1 MNDNL
6 EVVEA
11 KQREI
16 ATIQSSFAQLK
27 EKSKRMELEMGRL
40 EGENLRLRTP
50 TKSDQSYI
58 PRMADYVART
68 RPDSLS
74 RTMENFS
81 SPRRTTEADQEVK
94 KEIES
99 LCQHTQL
106 LKSQNK
112 SIQNELDRFADTN
125 ERVCIE
131 LVQSCFFKCFSFQ
144 FIIKTPYFSLLYN
157 QCVGELLI
165 LELNVLNSL
174 LDFFREALAS
184 ILASSYLKLSLQPD
198 KVDYISLRLCSFPS
212 KEGFHFRT
220 SIFKISLSLFNV
232 LFSPSS
238 CSMSVLQ
245 FSILVSNA
253 VEQSF
258 KRSLSSSIFCIF
270 SAMFFIFPLLNS
282 IFVLFQTTTYKY

>member
-125 ERVCIE
+125 ERVCKDLNLKPKINSIKD
-131 LVQSCFFKCFSFQ
+131 VQKTQRPRALTQ
-144 FIIKTPYFSLLYN
+144 F
-157 QCVGELLI
+157 LI
-165 LELNVLNSL
+165 
-174 LDFFREALAS
+174 
-184 ILASSYLKLSLQPD
+184 
-198 KVDYISLRLCSFPS
+198 
-212 KEGFHFRT
+212 T
-220 SIFKISLSLFNV
+220 
-232 LFSPSS
+232 
-238 CSMSVLQ
+238 
-245 FSILVSNA
+245 
-253 VEQSF
+253 
-258 KRSLSSSIFCIF
+258 
-270 SAMFFIFPLLNS
+270 PLLENCS
-282 IFVLFQTTTYKY
+282 GKGLRQFF